1 MNNKNKLYNLYY
13 YFSKSFEDEIANI
26 INNSKNNKKINIFD
40 VGSFMGNFSRNIKK
54 NQKKSKFLF
63 IWSKP
68 KNCIKGFYL

>member
-54 NQKKSKFLF
+54 KNQKKSKFLF
-63 IWSKP
+63 I
-68 KNCIKGFYL
+68 

>member
-54 NQKKSKFLF
+54 KKQIF
-63 IWSKP
+63 I
-68 KNCIKGFYL
+68 YLIQTRKYY